1 MSGLDAG
8 WSLNKPDF
16 NESLG
21 KDTETACR
29 YYSLAAMNIRKEDC
43 HNLTCPLRFN
53 LEV

>member
-21 KDTETACR
+21 KDTRTACR
-29 YYSLAAMNIRKEDC
+29 YYSLAAMNIRKEVTILLNYPLVYPK
-43 HNLTCPLRFN
+43 HN
-53 LEV
+53 